1 MIAIKKIQFKS
12 HFLFE
17 NQEFK
22 FYDENQ
28 IYKNIVFAGENGTGK
43 TVMLNIIDE
52 MLKQKYYFFSRE
64 ANLDVADTFIILD
77 ISDLK
82 YKSNDNKIV
91 KEARLCKCKNIRGDT
106 IYNIDFPE
114 FTFRNGSEILKDGN
128 PIHYPF
134 KIDSLYSKVEI
145 NYSSRNNVNSIFDN
159 DVDKINLLESYDIAH
174 DVIKLL
180 CTIYVLDNNDFHM
193 YFEEHGEIIDNSLLR
208 KTRFNNALSFAFDN
222 SLEYKGLKNGE
233 MYKPLFSVNNKE
245 VEIGKLS
252 SGQKQIVFRGASL
265 LHNINSGS
273 GYPVLIDEP
282 ELSMHPIWERKIYG
296 FYKNLF
302 MVNDNQI
309 SQIFYATH
317 SEHLLNDAMKEESCL
332 IVKLSNMNH
341 AEISENCSI
350 LPTLTLG
357 EIKYSIFNLCT
368 VDFHNSLYSYI
379 GNNIVV
385 SARISD
391 IDSYFVSL
399 ASCPLEPY
407 QAIDVDGRQHNSQ
420 SLPTYIRN
428 CIDHPD
434 DINQYDD
441 KQLKESIEFMVKIIK
456 GEV

>member
-1 MIAIKKIQFKS
+1 MISIKKIKFNN
-12 HFLFE
+12 HFIFG
-17 NQEFK
+17 NQEFI
-22 FYDENQ
+22 FYNDNT

-43 TVMLNIIDE
+43 TVMLNIIDDA
-52 MLKQKYYFFSRE
+52 LKQLYFPYQSD
-64 ANLDVADTFIILD
+64 ANLDVADTLIILD
-77 ISDLK
+77 ISDLGLK
-82 YKSNDNKIV
+82 YSNTLIN
-91 KEARLCKCKNIRGDT
+91 EARLCKCKDRRGND
-106 IYNIDFPE
+106 IYNIDFPG
-114 FTFRNGSEILKDGN
+114 FTIKSSTEILKDQN
-128 PIHYPF
+128 PFRFPF

-145 NYSSRNNVNSIFDN
+145 NYTSRNNVNSIFDN
-159 DVDKINLLESYDIAH
+159 DVDKIDLLASNDIAY
-174 DVIKLL
+174 DVMKLL
-180 CTIYVLDNNDFHM
+180 CTIQMLDNNDFHM
-193 YFEEHGEIIDNSLLR
+193 HYEEYGEAIEKSLLR

-265 LHNINSGS
+265 LHNVNSGS

-302 MVNDNQI
+302 TLNDNQI

-317 SEHLLNDAMKEESCL
+317 SEHLLNDAMDDKNCL
-332 IVKLSNMNH
+332 IVKLGNLNH
-341 AEISENCSI
+341 VEIGENNTI

-379 GNNIVV
+379 GNNIVI
-385 SARISD
+385 SSRISD
-391 IDSYFVSL
+391 IDSFFVTV
-399 ASCPLEPY
+399 ANCPLKPY
-407 QAIDVDGRQHNSQ
+407 HAIDVDGKQHNSQ

-434 DINQYDD
+434 DINEYDESN
-441 KQLKESIEFMVKIIK
+441 LKESIEFMIKIIK
-456 GEV
+456 GES